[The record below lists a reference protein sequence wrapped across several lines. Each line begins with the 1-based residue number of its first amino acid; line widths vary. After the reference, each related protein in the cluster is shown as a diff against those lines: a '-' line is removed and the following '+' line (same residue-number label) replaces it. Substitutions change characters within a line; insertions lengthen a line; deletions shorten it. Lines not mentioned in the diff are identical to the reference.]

1 VGVGGLSSAR
11 SKVGDDGSHVV
22 VFGTSSVWELC
33 ERKMAQVSQS
43 IRHGRC
49 GDTYNKSRRGENR
62 FLCKQITLC
71 GWGLI
76 SHRYESW
83 MTSRCDRMTSA
94 P

>member
-49 GDTYNKSRRGENR
+49 GDTVQQVEERR
-62 FLCKQITLC
+62 
-71 GWGLI
+71 
-76 SHRYESW
+76 ESVSLQANHALW
-83 MTSRCDRMTSA
+83 VGSDF
-94 P
+94 PPL